1 MKRQS
6 KRQAQ
11 RERTDFSIKHAPHK
25 LQRRLPEPYEV
36 RSFSLSHG
44 LFAFVCTAAVLMRPN
59 AYAYAYTILNI
70 NARQVQALL
79 HSIRCNQISQFGL
92 CKLGQLDLNALYST
106 RNQCGCTQC
115 CVTDGV
121 ASKNSGQTLISLAA
135 SLGRDAIV
143 YALLRAV
150 RDLDGTAS

>member
-1 MKRQS
+1 
-6 KRQAQ
+6 
-11 RERTDFSIKHAPHK
+11 
-25 LQRRLPEPYEV
+25 
-36 RSFSLSHG
+36 
-44 LFAFVCTAAVLMRPN
+44 MRPN
-59 AYAYAYTILNI
+59 AHAYAYTISNI

-92 CKLGQLDLNALYST
+92 CKLGQLDLDALYST

-115 CVTDGV
+115 CITDGV

-150 RDLDGTAS
+150 RDLDGTASYTAS